1 MTYVSSVYSLKINSL
16 DGFSDL
22 LGEFDNHVCLH
33 VNIATKTGYTPK
45 TKKLWSY
52 ARTAKHL
59 YELQQLHDMF
69 SGHGFSVIGYPC
81 GQFGGMENGNNEEI
95 LHNIRTTYPFVTF
108 PVTEKIEVNGPNE
121 HAIWSFLKGN
131 QVRAIDDN
139 PADNSELAIAGQN
152 RAGQS
157 VMRIPN
163 NYEKFLTSRD
173 GRCYWRF
180 NWSESAISEKS
191 IVVGSPSVIEIIREI
206 L

>member
-1 MTYVSSVYSLKINSL
+1 MYVDSVYSLKIDAI

-22 LGEFDNHVCLH
+22 LSELDGYVCLH
-33 VNIATKTGYTPK
+33 VNIATKTGYQPK

-59 YELQQLHDMF
+59 HELQQLHELYSDR
-69 SGHGFSVIGYPC
+69 GFSVIGYPC
-81 GQFGGMENGNNEEI
+81 GQFSGMESGSNEEI
-95 LHNIRTTYPFVTF
+95 FTNIKQTYPFITF
-108 PVTEKIEVNGPNE
+108 PITEKIDVNGPNE
-121 HAIWSFLKGN
+121 HKVWAFLKGN

-139 PADNSELAIAGQN
+139 PADNSAAASAGQN

-163 NYEKFLTSRD
+163 NYEKFLTDRN

-180 NWSESAISEKS
+180 NWSESAISTKS
-191 IVVGSPSVIEIIREI
+191 IVVGSPSIRDIIEEI